1 MKPVHLSFDK
11 RVVLAMSVAAAL
23 SGCGLFQSS
32 DPEYKGLQRGSSLEI
47 PPDLSKLQRDDRYTV
62 PGAATASQ
70 MAAPNAQP
78 SAAGSAQAVLPTAK
92 LAHIERDGNQRWL
105 VVERAP
111 DQVYDNVH
119 EFWLKNGFKLEV
131 EDRNAGILETEW
143 TQDQARMPR
152 TGLRAFL
159 GKLGD
164 SLFDTGVRDR
174 YRTRLERVGN
184 TTEVYISQRG
194 AEEVMN
200 STRDQT
206 VWQPRPNDPNMEAQY
221 LQKLAAYISGEDPA
235 AKANATVA
243 GSNAAAPA
251 AAVAPTVERAKLV
264 KNANASYV
272 EIDDGFDRAWR
283 RVGLALDRSGFTVEE
298 RDKTGGRYVVRYVDP
313 DQDKDGPGF
322 FAKLFGSAQEV
333 KPVQYRVFVRPQGST
348 VQVSVQPVQT
358 PTDKVPD
365 ASPRILQLLHDEL
378 K

>member
-32 DPEYKGLQRGSSLEI
+32 DPEYKGLQRGTSLEI

-62 PGAATASQ
+62 PGTATASQ
-70 MAAPNAQP
+70 MAATAGAQAG
-78 SAAGSAQAVLPTAK
+78 SAGSAQPVLPTAK
-92 LAHIERDGNQRWL
+92 IAHIERDGNQRWL
-105 VVERAP
+105 VVDRAP

-131 EDRNAGILETEW
+131 EDRSAGILETEW
-143 TQDQARMPR
+143 TQDKARMPR

-164 SLFDTGVRDR
+164 SIFDTGLRDR

-194 AEEVMN
+194 AEEIMN

-206 VWQPRPNDPNMEAQY
+206 VWQPRPNDPNLEAEY
-221 LQKLAAYISGEDPA
+221 LQKLEAYLVGADSSAKPA
-235 AKANATVA
+235 AA
-243 GSNAAAPA
+243 GGNAAAPA
-251 AAVAPTVERAKLV
+251 AAAVTTVERAKLV
-264 KNANASYV
+264 KNGSTSYV

-298 RDKTGGRYVVRYVDP
+298 RDKASGRYVVRYVDP

-322 FAKLFGSAQEV
+322 FAKLFGNAKDV

-348 VQVSVQPVQT
+348 VQVSVQPVQA
-358 PTDKVPD
+358 PADKLPD

>member
-32 DPEYKGLQRGSSLEI
+32 DPEYKGLQRGTSLEI

-70 MAAPNAQP
+70 MAAASGAQAG
-78 SAAGSAQAVLPTAK
+78 SAGSAQPVLPTIK
-92 LAHIERDGNQRWL
+92 IAHIERDGNQRWL
-105 VVERAP
+105 VVDRAA

-131 EDRNAGILETEW
+131 EDRSAGILETEW
-143 TQDQARMPR
+143 TQDKARMPR

-164 SLFDTGVRDR
+164 SIFDTGLRDR

-194 AEEVMN
+194 AEEIMN

-206 VWQPRPNDPNMEAQY
+206 VWQPRPNDPNLEAEY
-221 LQKLAAYISGEDPA
+221 LQKLEAYLAGADSSAKPA
-235 AKANATVA
+235 AAGGNAT
-243 GSNAAAPA
+243 APA
-251 AAVAPTVERAKLV
+251 AAAAPTVERAKLV
-264 KNANASYV
+264 KNGSTSYV

-298 RDKTGGRYVVRYVDP
+298 RDKAGGRYVVRYVDP

-322 FAKLFGSAQEV
+322 FAKLFGSAKDV

-348 VQVSVQPVQT
+348 VQVSVQPVQA
-358 PTDKVPD
+358 PADKLPD